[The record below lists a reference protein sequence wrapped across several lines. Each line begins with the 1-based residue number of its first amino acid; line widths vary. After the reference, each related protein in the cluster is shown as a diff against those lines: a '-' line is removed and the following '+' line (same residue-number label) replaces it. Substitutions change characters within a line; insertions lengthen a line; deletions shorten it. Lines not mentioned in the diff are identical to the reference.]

1 MRETVTLSPNLQ
13 SLLSWAAGLLRWPC
27 QLICQS
33 IEEEMMKKRRPKGEG
48 SVYRRKDGRVVGEY
62 EDAYGRTR
70 YITSTTMTKA
80 EMRAKVRKALEDRDK
95 GIAYDSENLTVGA
108 YLDRWLDAL
117 KGSVR
122 ERTWERHEQVVRLH
136 LKPTIGGVKL
146 ERLNA
151 LQVQSVYGRKLE
163 AGLSPRSVE
172 IIHAT
177 LHKALKQAVGWTMI
191 PRNVAAYATPPRPVR
206 KEIKPLSREQARRLL
221 EAARGDALYA
231 FYVLAV
237 TTGMRNGELLGLQ
250 WKDVDLDAGTLQV
263 RRSVWGGVVS
273 PPKTAAGNRTI
284 RLTGLAVA
292 ALKEHR
298 LAAAKQRI
306 SEWVFPSRTGT
317 PLSVHNVHNRS
328 WKPLLKRAGLPASTR
343 MHDLRHT
350 CATLLLSRGVPVKV
364 VSEMLGHGDVAITLT
379 VYQSVLPHMQ
389 ESAAKAIEDALS

>member
-1 MRETVTLSPNLQ
+1 MT
-13 SLLSWAAGLLRWPC
+13 
-27 QLICQS
+27 I
-33 IEEEMMKKRRPKGEG
+33 RRVKGEG
-48 SVYRRKDGRVVGEY
+48 SVYRRGDGRVVGEY
-62 EDAYGRTR
+62 EDANGRRR
-70 YITSTTMTKA
+70 YVSGKTKA
-80 EMRAKVRKALEDRDK
+80 EVRQKLRKLLADRDED
-95 GIAYDSENLTVGA
+95 IAYDSENLTVGA
-108 YLDRWLDAL
+108 YLVRWLEAV

-122 ERTWERHEQVVRLH
+122 DRTWERHEQVVRLH
-136 LKPTIGGVKL
+136 LEPTIGGVKL
-146 ERLNA
+146 DRLNA
-151 LQVQSVYGRKLE
+151 LQVQSVYGEKLG

-177 LHKALKQAVGWTMI
+177 LHKALKQAVRWTLI
-191 PRNVAAYATPPRPVR
+191 PRNVAEATTPPRPVR
-206 KEIKPLSREQARRLL
+206 KEITPLSREQARRLL

-250 WKDVDLDAGTLQV
+250 WRDVSLEDRALRV
-263 RRSVWGGVVS
+263 RRTIFNGVVS

-284 RLTGLAVA
+284 HLSGLAVA

-298 LAAAKQRI
+298 LATAKQRI
-306 SEWVFPSRTGT
+306 SEWVFSTKGGKPI
-317 PLSVHNVHNRS
+317 SVHNVHSRS

-364 VSEMLGHGDVAITLT
+364 VSEMLGHGDVAITLA

-389 ESAAKAIEDALS
+389 ESAARVMEETLS

>member
-1 MRETVTLSPNLQ
+1 MT
-13 SLLSWAAGLLRWPC
+13 
-27 QLICQS
+27 
-33 IEEEMMKKRRPKGEG
+33 KRRGRGEG
-48 SVYRRKDGRVVGEY
+48 SVYRRKDGRCIGEY
-62 EDAYGRTR
+62 EDANGKRR
-70 YITSTTMTKA
+70 YISGKTKA
-80 EMRAKVRKALEDRDK
+80 EVRAKLRKLLADRDA

-108 YLDRWLDAL
+108 YLDRWLDAV

-122 ERTWERHEQVVRLH
+122 DRTWERHEQVVRLH
-136 LKPTIGGVKL
+136 LKPTIGSVKL
-146 ERLNA
+146 DRLTA
-151 LQVQSVYGRKLE
+151 LQVQAVYGRKLE

-177 LHKALKQAVGWTMI
+177 LHKALKQAVAWTLI
-191 PRNVAAYATPPRPVR
+191 PRNVAASATPPRPVK
-206 KEIKPLSREQARRLL
+206 KEIKPLSREQARTLL
-221 EAARGDALYA
+221 EAARGGELFA

-250 WKDVDLDAGTLQV
+250 WKDVDLDTGTLQV
-263 RRSVWGGVVS
+263 RRTVFNGVVS

-298 LAAAKQRI
+298 LATVKQRI
-306 SEWVFPSRTGT
+306 SEWVFPSRNGT

-328 WKPLLKRAGLPASTR
+328 WKPLLKCAGLPASTR

-350 CATLLLSRGVPVKV
+350 CATLLLSKGVPVKV
-364 VSEMLGHGDVAITLT
+364 VSEMLGHGDVAITLA

-389 ESAAKAIEDALS
+389 ESAARAMEDILG